1 MIIQTTTSFDDLVT
15 AQDSLEGLKE
25 LPGFIFGYLLLPN
38 TANQKHDVVTIF
50 KCSGNTP
57 AQRQR
62 RVNDIRSQPL
72 HKQ

>member
-1 MIIQTTTSFDDLVT
+1 MIIQTTTSFDDLAT
-15 AQDSLEGLKE
+15 AQDSLEGLTA

-50 KCSGNTP
+50 KCSGDTP
-57 AQRQR
+57 VQRQR

>member
-15 AQDSLEGLKE
+15 AQDSLEGLE
-25 LPGFIFGYLLLPN
+25 ALPGFIFGYLLLPN

-50 KCSGNTP
+50 KCSGDTLV
-57 AQRQR
+57 QRQR

>member
-38 TANQKHDVVTIF
+38 TPSQKHDVVTIF
-50 KCSGNTP
+50 ECSGDTP